1 MMKLNRTTG
10 NYEFWEPGENR
21 PTILWTPNEQE
32 FKVPA
37 HTGNEEPPFIPSQ
50 VTMLPIPDK
59 VGSDIESLPM
69 PEEKDFRDYILVLP
83 IPNIPVI
90 FQVASLLAALT
101 HSGHRVIYAPGDS
114 RPCRLDAS

>member
-1 MMKLNRTTG
+1 MLGLTVQGYHVSPESGLDRVPVHMMRLNRTTG

-50 VTMLPIPDK
+50 ITVLPIPDK

-69 PEEKDFRDYILVLP
+69 PEEKDFRDYILVLL
-83 IPNIPVI
+83 ILITI
-90 FQVASLLAALT
+90 
-101 HSGHRVIYAPGDS
+101 I
-114 RPCRLDAS
+114 